1 MSVDDNRIRKFN
13 KKFTNLY
20 SLAMKNIHILPTDKP
35 SGLFYIDKNLFY
47 SKFSHCKVLP
57 NQIVDSG
64 CSRIE
69 RTSERRTLCSKN
81 DFAEYVTSN
90 FEKFNFENFKLIYE
104 LIYKIIQE
112 NNIFAEKQ

>member
-1 MSVDDNRIRKFN
+1 MGKDFDEYGMS
-13 KKFTNLY
+13 
-20 SLAMKNIHILPTDKP
+20 
-35 SGLFYIDKNLFY
+35 IDKNLFY